1 MLRLAGAR
9 WGHSQCS
16 VRGCISYAVEQVA
29 ARPRPTGRVA
39 AQSPSAMRRIRLPR
53 LCPLTP
59 RETLRLPAA

>member
-39 AQSPSAMRRIRLPR
+39 APVAVGDAAHQTAAAV
-53 LCPLTP
+53 
-59 RETLRLPAA
+59 PANSL